1 MDGISIST
9 TDFKALS
16 SKTRTDIL
24 KMLDERNFT
33 LSELASKT
41 GMAAPTVKQHASVLM
56 EAGLIELN
64 DEGRKWKYYSL
75 TRKGKKLL
83 EANTNKSN
91 IFLILSTVIIVGL
104 LGFAAMFYGNFMQSS
119 ASEALDVDRASYVV
133 PTNQDD
139 LAEITSGEEI
149 NAGTGNSATTGK
161 CVSNVTRAE
170 TTEEL
175 CNALLSPEEC
185 EKFDGTLD
193 GIKDCKWIKFD
204 D

>member
-1 MDGISIST
+1 MKNMDGISIST

-83 EANTNKSN
+83 EANSNKSN
-91 IFLILSTVIIVGL
+91 IFLILSTVAIVGL
-104 LGFAAMFYGNFMQSS
+104 LGLAAMFYGNFAQNS
-119 ASEALDVDRASYVV
+119 AMSESLDVDRASYVI
-133 PTNQDD
+133 PNQNDT
-139 LAEITSGEEI
+139 EISSGET
-149 NAGTGNSATTGK
+149 NAGIGTQTGK
-161 CVSNVTRAE
+161 CVSSVMGADA
-170 TTEEL
+170 TEEL
-175 CNALLSPEEC
+175 CNALLSQEEC
-185 EKFDGTLD
+185 EKFDKTLD
-193 GIKDCKWIKFD
+193 GTKDCKWAKFD
-204 D
+204 N